1 MKTKEELEQAILM
14 HEEALE
20 SSRHS
25 VIVDTQD
32 LEQAKKDLASFNKPE
47 LTGSQ
52 LDDINEAV
60 EKAVGNFDFDDAD
73 NYNTDCKP
81 HYPTSHRLI
90 ITSLQD
96 ITHYRDLTIE
106 QVNNLITFLP
116 SEFKPKGNLD
126 MFYGDNILL
135 NKYIIK

>member
-1 MKTKEELEQAILM
+1 MKTKAELEQAIVM

-32 LEQAKKDLASFNKPE
+32 LEQAKKELASFNKPE

-73 NYNTDCKP
+73 NYNTEFELDYDAKV
-81 HYPTSHRLI
+81 TISSFEFQSAQELI
-90 ITSLQD
+90 EAIV
-96 ITHYRDLTIE
+96 E
-106 QVNNLITFLP
+106 QVHKLFVEIDDEDGFLNEDD
-116 SEFKPKGNLD
+116 SGRREN
-126 MFYGDNILL
+126 
-135 NKYIIK
+135 

>member
-1 MKTKEELEQAILM
+1 MKTKNELEQAIVM

-32 LEQAKKDLASFNKPE
+32 LEQAKKELASFNKPE

-73 NYNTDCKP
+73 NYNTEFELDYDAKV
-81 HYPTSHRLI
+81 TISSFEFQSAQELI
-90 ITSLQD
+90 EAIVENVHKLF
-96 ITHYRDLTIE
+96 IE
-106 QVNNLITFLP
+106 IET
-116 SEFKPKGNLD
+116 K
-126 MFYGDNILL
+126 DND
-135 NKYIIK
+135 

>member
-1 MKTKEELEQAILM
+1 MKTKEELEQAIVM

-73 NYNTDCKP
+73 NYNTEFELDYDAKV
-81 HYPTSHRLI
+81 TISSFEFQSAQELI
-90 ITSLQD
+90 EAVV
-96 ITHYRDLTIE
+96 E
-106 QVNNLITFLP
+106 QVHKLFVEI
-116 SEFKPKGNLD
+116 ED
-126 MFYGDNILL
+126 EDND
-135 NKYIIK
+135 

>member
-1 MKTKEELEQAILM
+1 MKTKNELEQAIVM

-20 SSRHS
+20 ASRHS

-32 LEQAKKDLASFNKPE
+32 LESAKKELASFNKPE

-73 NYNTDCKP
+73 NYNTEFELDYDAKV
-81 HYPTSHRLI
+81 
-90 ITSLQD
+90 
-96 ITHYRDLTIE
+96 TISSFEFQSAQELVEAIVE
-106 QVNNLITFLP
+106 QVHKLFV
-116 SEFKPKGNLD
+116 EVED
-126 MFYGDNILL
+126 EDNE
-135 NKYIIK
+135 